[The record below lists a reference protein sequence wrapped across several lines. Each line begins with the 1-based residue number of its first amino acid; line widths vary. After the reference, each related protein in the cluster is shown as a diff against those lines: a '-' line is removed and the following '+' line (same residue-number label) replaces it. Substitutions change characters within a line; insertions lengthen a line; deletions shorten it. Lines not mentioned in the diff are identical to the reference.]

1 MLNIKE
7 LNRIELKIEELNI
20 IEPEQLNYE
29 SLT

>member
-20 IEPEQLNYE
+20 IEHEQLNYE